1 MSVFYQGKCLLTSQ
15 GVEFMSAD
23 TILKFDRVTKIFG
36 KDAAVNEVSFEVK
49 NGEFV
54 ALLGQSG
61 CGKTTT
67 LRMIA
72 GLERCSSG
80 EISFQGKVLD
90 NPDRKVFIP
99 PNKRDIGMV
108 FQSYAIWPHMTVF
121 ENVAYPLKVRR
132 YKKEKIKEEV
142 ERVLELVGLSH
153 LKDRKATQLS
163 GGQQQ
168 RVALAR
174 SLVFHPKLL
183 LLDEPFSNLDAKLRE
198 QMRIEIKTLQE
209 RLGLMVI
216 LVTHDQVEALSLADK
231 IIMMNKGQKDQV
243 GSPKELYEKPNT
255 VFVRDFLG
263 STLKLRVKVNAVRD
277 NGIIEIKQENEIEGY
292 FETSDHHLVNPKVG
306 DECFLA
312 VRAEY
317 INIQPTENQMR
328 AGNHTELQFHAQIK
342 KLLFIGDQYES
353 IIKMRNGDEQ
363 HLFLPKTNEWYE
375 GQEIVLGVKRGIT
388 IWPN

>member
-1 MSVFYQGKCLLTSQ
+1 MSV
-15 GVEFMSAD
+15 D
-23 TILKFDRVTKIFG
+23 TILKFNHVTKKFG
-36 KDAAVNEVSFEVK
+36 EDAAVYELSFEVK
-49 NGEFV
+49 SGEFV
-54 ALLGQSG
+54 AILGQSG

-99 PNKRDIGMV
+99 PNKRDMGMV

-153 LKDRKATQLS
+153 LTDRKATQLS

-231 IIMMNKGQKDQV
+231 IIMMNKGRKDQV
-243 GSPKELYEKPNT
+243 GPPKELYEKPNT
-255 VFVRDFLG
+255 IFVRDFLG
-263 STLKLRVKVNAVRD
+263 STLKLRVKVNAVRG
-277 NGIIEIKQENEIEGY
+277 NGMIEIKQENEIEGY
-292 FETSDHHLVNPKVG
+292 FETSDHHLVNPEVG
-306 DECFLA
+306 DECFIA

-317 INIQPTENQMR
+317 INIQPTEDQMSE
-328 AGNHTELQFHAQIK
+328 GNHTELQFHAKIK

>member
-1 MSVFYQGKCLLTSQ
+1 MFYKEICLSGD
-15 GVEFMSAD
+15 GVEFMSVD
-23 TILKFDRVTKIFG
+23 TILKFDHVTRIFG
-36 KDAAVNEVSFEVK
+36 EDAAVNEMSFEVK
-49 NGEFV
+49 SGEFV
-54 ALLGQSG
+54 AILGQSG

-99 PNKRDIGMV
+99 PNKRDMGMV

-121 ENVAYPLKVRR
+121 ENVAYPLKVRS
-132 YKKEKIKEEV
+132 YKKSKIKEEV

-153 LKDRKATQLS
+153 VADRKATQLS

-198 QMRIEIKTLQE
+198 QMRIEIKTLQK

-231 IIMMNKGQKDQV
+231 IIMMNKGRKDQV

-263 STLKLRVKVNAVRD
+263 STLKLRVRVNAVRD
-277 NGIIEIKQENEIEGY
+277 NGMIEVQQENEIGGY
-292 FETSDHHLVNPKVG
+292 FETSDHHLVVPKVG
-306 DECFLA
+306 DECFMA

-317 INIQPTENQMR
+317 INILPAENQMSE
-328 AGNHTELQFHAQIK
+328 GNHSELQFHAQIE

-353 IIKMRNGDEQ
+353 IIKMRNGDEH
-363 HLFLPKTNEWYE
+363 HLFLPKSNEWYE